1 MAEYAQK
8 AIEEM
13 LPEVD
18 TMRKI
23 GLFSTEET
31 RSIMKKRKRLEYKTQ
46 RRTKEK
52 EVYLQYIQYEIS
64 VQQLVKIRR
73 EKRGIDIEKDRIEK
87 PMALRIY
94 RLFRMACFRFKHDV
108 KLWLT
113 HIDFAKKNH
122 DKERVSKLFTT
133 MLKVHNKKQNLWIM
147 AAKFEFEVNESVE
160 TARHLFQRALRL
172 LPDKKSFGLSI
183 LKWNLCALI

>member
-73 EKRGIDIEKDRIEK
+73 EVLLILEIYQILNRI
-87 PMALRIY
+87 
-94 RLFRMACFRFKHDV
+94 
-108 KLWLT
+108 
-113 HIDFAKKNH
+113 
-122 DKERVSKLFTT
+122 
-133 MLKVHNKKQNLWIM
+133 
-147 AAKFEFEVNESVE
+147 
-160 TARHLFQRALRL
+160 
-172 LPDKKSFGLSI
+172 
-183 LKWNLCALI
+183 